1 MSQSSSIE
9 CSPLAWELAQ
19 NARLDL
25 GKAFRATVYVRGWD
39 GGRASGRSGKPIT
52 GHGATSTEAMRSLAH
67 QLDCWQAAVLLSPD
81 SRSEQP

>member
-25 GKAFRATVYVRGWD
+25 GEVFRATVYVRGWD
-39 GGRASGRSGKPIT
+39 GGGASGRSGKPIT
-52 GHGATSTEAMRSLAH
+52 GHGATHTEAMRSLAH
-67 QLDCWQAAVLLSPD
+67 QLDCWQAAVLLSREGSD
-81 SRSEQP
+81 DAR